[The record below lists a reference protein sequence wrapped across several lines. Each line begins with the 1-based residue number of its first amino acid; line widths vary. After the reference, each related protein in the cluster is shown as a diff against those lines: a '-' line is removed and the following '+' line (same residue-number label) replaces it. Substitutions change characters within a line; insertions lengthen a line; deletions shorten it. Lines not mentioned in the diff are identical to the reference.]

1 VAEPELKAVYLLTG
15 SDRPKIAVALGRLRR
30 RFDAD
35 AVEHLSA
42 TQTSG
47 AEAVAACNALGLF
60 GASRL
65 VLVDEVERWKAP
77 DAKAIGAYLASPTP
91 GTVLALIAGE
101 LRKDSALA
109 KAVAKVG
116 EVLRYDVD
124 RKHVADWLVRQFESV
139 GVEVDPA
146 FCRSMLEL
154 IVPEGQE
161 ADLDH
166 LANEVAKLATWANGE
181 PLTWARARPLLVPF
195 GEVPAFALTDAWQAR
210 DAAAMLRAAEAIF
223 DREPGSRRDVTPRL
237 VGALARHLGRLQ
249 QCKRMAGEGLRPQ
262 EMAARLKRHPFY
274 VQKLA
279 RAADELSAEE
289 LRDAV
294 VRLGSLDLALKGDS
308 RLPADLE
315 LERALLDL
323 GRGRQAPDGP
333 AQAA

>member
-1 VAEPELKAVYLLTG
+1 VAESELKAVYLLTG
-15 SDRPKIAVALGRLRR
+15 SDRPKIAVALRRLRG

-77 DAKAIGAYLASPTP
+77 DAKAIGAYLANPTP
-91 GTVLALIAGE
+91 GTVLALVAGE
-101 LRKDSALA
+101 LRKDSSLA
-109 KAVAKVG
+109 KTVAKAG

-139 GVEVDPA
+139 DVEVDLE

-166 LANEVAKLATWANGE
+166 LANEVAKLATWASGE
-181 PLTWARARPLLVPF
+181 PLNWARARALVVPF

-210 DAAAMLRAAEAIF
+210 DSEAMLRAAEAIF
-223 DREPGSRRDVTPRL
+223 DRESGSRRDVTPRL

-249 QCKRMAGEGLRPQ
+249 ECKRMAAEGLRPQ
-262 EMAARLKRHPFY
+262 EMAARLKRHPYY

-279 RAADELSAEE
+279 RAAEGLSVEE

-294 VRLGSLDLALKGDS
+294 VRLGDLDLALKGDS

-315 LERALLDL
+315 LERALVDL
-323 GRGRQAPDGP
+323 GLGRQSSDGP
-333 AQAA
+333 ARAA

>member
-1 VAEPELKAVYLLTG
+1 VAESELKAVYLLTG
-15 SDRPKIAVALGRLRR
+15 SDRPKIAVALRRLRG

-47 AEAVAACNALGLF
+47 AESVAACNALGLF
-60 GASRL
+60 GTSRL

-91 GTVLALIAGE
+91 GTVLALVAGE
-101 LRKDSALA
+101 LRKDSLLA
-109 KAVAKVG
+109 KTVGKAG

-124 RKHVADWLVRQFESV
+124 RKHVADWLLRQFESV
-139 GVEVDPA
+139 GVEVDLE

-181 PLTWARARPLLVPF
+181 PLTWAQARALLVPF
-195 GEVPAFALTDAWQAR
+195 GEVPAFALTDAWQVR
-210 DAAAMLRAAEAIF
+210 DSAAMIRAAEAIF
-223 DREPGSRRDVTPRL
+223 DRESGSRRDVTPRL
-237 VGALARHLGRLQ
+237 VGALARHVGRLRE
-249 QCKRMAGEGLRPQ
+249 CKRMAAEGLRPR

-279 RAADELSAEE
+279 RAAEELSVEE

-294 VRLGSLDLALKGDS
+294 VRLGDLDLALKGES
-308 RLPADLE
+308 RLSADLE

-323 GRGRQAPDGP
+323 GRGRQSSDGP
-333 AQAA
+333 ARAA

>member
-1 VAEPELKAVYLLTG
+1 MAESELKAVYLLTG
-15 SDRPKIAVALGRLRR
+15 SDRPKIAVALGRLRA

-42 TQTSG
+42 AQTSG

-65 VLVDEVERWKAP
+65 VLVDDVERWKAP
-77 DAKAIGAYLASPTP
+77 DAKAIAAYLANPTP
-91 GTVLALIAGE
+91 GTVLTLVAGE
-101 LRKDSALA
+101 LRKDSSLA
-109 KAVAKVG
+109 KAVAKAG

-124 RKHVADWLVRQFESV
+124 RKHVADWLLRQFESV
-139 GVEVDPA
+139 GVEVDLE

-166 LANEVAKLATWANGE
+166 LANEVAKLATWAGEE
-181 PLTWARARPLLVPF
+181 PLTWARARALLVPF
-195 GEVPAFALTDAWQAR
+195 GDVPAFALTDAWQAR
-210 DAAAMLRAAEAIF
+210 DPAAMLRAAEAIF
-223 DREPGSRRDVTPRL
+223 ERESGSPRDVTPRL
-237 VGALARHLGRLQ
+237 VGALARHVARLQ
-249 QCKRMAGEGLRPQ
+249 ECKRMAAEGLRPQ

-279 RAADELSAEE
+279 RAAEELGTEE
-289 LRDAV
+289 LRDAI
-294 VRLGSLDLALKGDS
+294 VRLGELDLALKGDS

-323 GRGRQAPDGP
+323 GRGRQSSDGP
-333 AQAA
+333 ARAA